1 MVIGLLLT
9 VLIVSLTILIF
20 PVVAT
25 EVKVIVSVGELVVI
39 TIPWPAAN
47 VKVSVD
53 VSATM
58 LFCPATATVVKL
70 GAVDKS
76 NPLLITFQ
84 AVPLYRQ
91 DF

>member
-1 MVIGLLLT
+1 
-9 VLIVSLTILIF
+9 
-20 PVVAT
+20 
-25 EVKVIVSVGELVVI
+25 
-39 TIPWPAAN
+39 
-47 VKVSVD
+47 
-53 VSATM
+53 M